1 MLQVFP
7 AFDMAVFDEEPSK
20 KRYSGGNFLSINLKK
35 TNLAPV
41 LEAKP
46 MIMVGSHFQPAIPP
60 CNQPPYAEDD
70 LCEDVDSLT
79 FVTREIAATPQSLRN
94 HRRGNCFLIKWYL
107 CIQKNFH
114 IRSKRCPKSA
124 LKVLLSYCML
134 PNFQVIQWFPSR
146 RHSLPDVTTA
156 SYCFRMEPYR
166 KKVRYPLFR
175 SQALA
180 AV

>member
-1 MLQVFP
+1 
-7 AFDMAVFDEEPSK
+7 MAVFDEEPSK
-20 KRYSGGNFLSINLKK
+20 KRYSGGSFLSINLKK
-35 TNLAPV
+35 TSLAPV
-41 LEAKP
+41 LERKP
-46 MIMVGSHFQPAIPP
+46 MIMVGSNFQPAIPP

-70 LCEDVDSLT
+70 RCEAVDSLT
-79 FVTREIAATPQSLRN
+79 LVTREIAATPQPIRS
-94 HRRGNCFLIKWYL
+94 HRRGKYLIIKWYL

-114 IRSKRCPKSA
+114 LHRNRCPKSA
-124 LKVLLSYCML
+124 LKNLLAISML
-134 PNFQVIQWFPSR
+134 PNFYVIQCFPSR

-156 SYCFRMEPYR
+156 CYCFRMEPYG